1 MVDLALYLA
10 IAAAGYLIGSFPT
23 AYLIVRWSAGKN
35 IMELGSGNVG
45 TLNVLRA
52 TGSKMLTA
60 ANLAGDVT
68 KGVLAML
75 VGLGVAAAAGLGGD
89 GAVAADVA
97 AWRPPPAMGVGG
109 ISAVIG
115 HNYSV
120 FLRFQGGKGI
130 ATALPVLFVFQP
142 VLVAVWV
149 AGFLVTA
156 VTTRILVLGQILATV
171 VTPFVAYTW
180 FQDTAF
186 EVTLLGIIVFIRH
199 ASRIP
204 GIVKGTEPRLYY
216 KIDKDQDA

>member
-23 AYLIVRWSAGKN
+23 AYLIVRWSASKN

-75 VGLGVAAAAGLGGD
+75 VGLGVAAAAGLGVD
-89 GAVAADVA
+89 GAVA
-97 AWRPPPAMGVGG
+97 VGG

-171 VTPFVAYTW
+171 VTPFVAYAW
-180 FQDTAF
+180 FPDTAF
-186 EVTLLGIIVFIRH
+186 QVTLLGIIVFIRH

-216 KIDKDQDA
+216 KIDKGQDA

>member
-23 AYLIVRWSAGKN
+23 AYLIVRRSAGKN

-89 GAVAADVA
+89 GTVA
-97 AWRPPPAMGVGG
+97 VGG

-156 VTTRILVLGQILATV
+156 ATTRILVLGQIIATV
-171 VTPFVAYTW
+171 VTPFVAYAV

-186 EVTLLGIIVFIRH
+186 QVTLLGIIVFIRH

>member
-10 IAAAGYLIGSFPT
+10 IAAAGYLIGSLPT

-75 VGLGVAAAAGLGGD
+75 VGLGVAAAAGLGVD
-89 GAVAADVA
+89 GAVA
-97 AWRPPPAMGVGG
+97 VGG

-171 VTPFVAYTW
+171 VTPFVAYAW
-180 FQDTAF
+180 FPDTAF
-186 EVTLLGIIVFIRH
+186 QVTLLGIIVFIRH

-216 KIDKDQDA
+216 KIDKGQDA

>member
-23 AYLIVRWSAGKN
+23 AYLIVRRSAGKN

-52 TGSKMLTA
+52 TGSKILTA

-75 VGLGVAAAAGLGGD
+75 VGLGVAAAAGLGVD
-89 GAVAADVA
+89 GTVA
-97 AWRPPPAMGVGG
+97 VGG
-109 ISAVIG
+109 IFAVIG

-171 VTPFVAYTW
+171 VTPFVAYAW
-180 FQDTAF
+180 FPDTAF
-186 EVTLLGIIVFIRH
+186 QVTLLGIIVFIRH

>member
-75 VGLGVAAAAGLGGD
+75 VGLGVAAAAGLGVD
-89 GAVAADVA
+89 GAVA
-97 AWRPPPAMGVGG
+97 VGG
-109 ISAVIG
+109 IFAVIG

-171 VTPFVAYTW
+171 VTPFVAYAW
-180 FQDTAF
+180 FPDTAF
-186 EVTLLGIIVFIRH
+186 QVTLLGIIVFIRH

-216 KIDKDQDA
+216 KIDKGQDA